1 MRTSGAM
8 VRFGPQPDIF
18 GLSATIYNLITQSR
32 PHPIKDFSDED
43 EDLRELMNMENCSEP
58 FINAVIAGLQASASS
73 RPENAQAFL
82 NLFPGCEDI
91 KLD

>member
-1 MRTSGAM
+1 MAFTSSLT
-8 VRFGPQPDIF
+8 RLKLR
-18 GLSATIYNLITQSR
+18 LSITSFSR
-32 PHPIKDFSDED
+32 SEEKV
-43 EDLRELMNMENCSEP
+43 ENCSEP